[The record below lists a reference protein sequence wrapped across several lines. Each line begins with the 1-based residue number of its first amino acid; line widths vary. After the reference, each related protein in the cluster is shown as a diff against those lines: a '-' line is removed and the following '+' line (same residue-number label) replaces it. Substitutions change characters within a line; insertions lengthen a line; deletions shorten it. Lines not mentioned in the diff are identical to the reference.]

1 MKVILFGG
9 TGMVGQGVLRECL
22 LDRDVTEILSVVRTP
37 TGQQHPKLRE
47 LHHADFFDFTAIAGD
62 LSGFDACFYC
72 LGATSV
78 GKSEAEYTKIT
89 YDITVAA
96 ADVVAHMNPRLT
108 FIFVSGASS
117 DSTER
122 GSVMWARVKGKAENA
137 ILAMPFGASYVF
149 RPGLIQPMHGAQ
161 SKTALYRIPYRIL
174 APFVPWLRRRF
185 PNYVTTTEVIGR
197 AMLAVAHRGYPQRIL
212 ESADIN
218 AVTPEP
224 PAARGTK
231 WRG

>member
-1 MKVILFGG
+1 MKIILFGG

-22 LDRDVTEILSVVRTP
+22 LDRDVVQILSVVRTP

-47 LHHADFFDFTAIAGD
+47 LQHADFFDFSAIAGE

-96 ADVVAHMNPRLT
+96 ADVIAHMNPQLT

-117 DSTER
+117 DSTEK
-122 GSVMWARVKGKAENA
+122 GSVMWARIKGKAENA
-137 ILAMPFGASYVF
+137 ILAMPFKASYVF
-149 RPGLIQPMHGAQ
+149 RPGLIQPMHGVQ
-161 SKTALYRIPYRIL
+161 SKTALYRIPYTIL

-197 AMLAVAHRGYPQRIL
+197 AMLAVARRGYPQRIL

-218 AVTPEP
+218 AVAPEP
-224 PAARGTK
+224 PAARGVE